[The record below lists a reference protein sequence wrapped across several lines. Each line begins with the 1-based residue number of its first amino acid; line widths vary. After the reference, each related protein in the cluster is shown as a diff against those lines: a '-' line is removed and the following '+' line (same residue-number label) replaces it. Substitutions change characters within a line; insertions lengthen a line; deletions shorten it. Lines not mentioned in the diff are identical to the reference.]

1 MSQKDLVKAIQS
13 SDESIF
19 NQIVSDGKNTSLEGE
34 SFKNSQIGAMRI
46 HTINMAN
53 TEWEACLF
61 DGTTFENVDL
71 EGAFFNGC
79 TFHDCHFIH
88 IANFSDTAFDGC
100 VWKNSEIADPQG
112 DEDGKI
118 ECLEISNCQFRDC
131 ILRNIQ
137 FAESTLQSLSFSG
150 GKIENIS
157 GDAEVKSV
165 ALRNAEVE
173 KFDTSEMTLSNCT
186 ASGCTNVPKGFVLSA
201 GKRCRV

>member
-137 FAESTLQSLSFSG
+137 FAESTLQSLSRTTVFAQVDP
-150 GKIENIS
+150 IS
-157 GDAEVKSV
+157 IPAKYFLSIP
-165 ALRNAEVE
+165 RMIRTIRSS
-173 KFDTSEMTLSNCT
+173 FTSLERYTE
-186 ASGCTNVPKGFVLSA
+186 
-201 GKRCRV
+201 